1 MNENVTMLTVLQE
14 LREFRKET
22 NERFDLMDKRIT
34 KLEEKVDKLDERVCR
49 LEEKVDKL
57 DKRVCILEEKV
68 DKLDERVCR
77 LELKV
82 DKLDER
88 VIRLEHQVNEIND
101 KATKLEERVSNLE
114 EGRKTD
120 RREILDVLDT
130 MQKSISKQF
139 IDLKHYMDIEIEK
152 FSVAG
157 AANDV
162 EHAQFRQLLK
172 AYGIKIDIQDCKV
185 KYLEKWKK
193 DFGEGDFVAAF

>member
-1 MNENVTMLTVLQE
+1 MNENMTMLTILQE
-14 LREFRKET
+14 LKEFRKET

-34 KLEEKVDKLDERVCR
+34 RLEEKVDNLNERVCR

-57 DKRVCILEEKV
+57 DARVCSLEEKV
-68 DKLDERVCR
+68 DKLDARVCS
-77 LELKV
+77 LEEKV
-82 DKLDER
+82 DKLDIR
-88 VIRLEHQVNEIND
+88 V
-101 KATKLEERVSNLE
+101 ANLE

-172 AYGIKIDIQDCKV
+172 AYGIKIDMQDCRV
-185 KYLEKWKK
+185 KYLEKWRK
-193 DFGEGDFVAAF
+193 DFGESDFVTAF

>member
-1 MNENVTMLTVLQE
+1 MNENATMLTVLQE

-34 KLEEKVDKLDERVCR
+34 RLEEKVDKLDARVCR
-49 LEEKVDKL
+49 LEEKVDRLEERVTRLEERVERL
-57 DKRVCILEEKV
+57 DKRV
-68 DKLDERVCR
+68 
-77 LELKV
+77 
-82 DKLDER
+82 
-88 VIRLEHQVNEIND
+88 
-101 KATKLEERVSNLE
+101 ANLE

-139 IDLKHYMDIEIEK
+139 IDLKNYMDIQIEK

-157 AANDV
+157 AANDI

-172 AYGIKIDIQDCKV
+172 AYGIKIDIQDCRV
-185 KYLEKWKK
+185 KYLEKWKE
-193 DFGEGDFVAAF
+193 DFGESDFVAAF

>member
-1 MNENVTMLTVLQE
+1 MDENVTMLTVLQE

-34 KLEEKVDKLDERVCR
+34 KLDERVSRLEEKVDQLDARVCR

-57 DKRVCILEEKV
+57 EQRVCRLEEKV
-68 DKLDERVCR
+68 DKLGKRVGI
-77 LELKV
+77 LEIQISEVNDKV
-82 DKLDER
+82 TKLDKR
-88 VIRLEHQVNEIND
+88 V
-101 KATKLEERVSNLE
+101 ANLE

-130 MQKSISKQF
+130 MKKSISKQF
-139 IDLKHYMDIEIEK
+139 VELKDYIDMKVER
-152 FSVAG
+152 FNVTN

-172 AYGIKIDIQDCKV
+172 AYGIKIDMQDCRV
-185 KYLEKWKK
+185 KYLEKWRK
-193 DFGEGDFVAAF
+193 DFGESDFVAAF

>member
-1 MNENVTMLTVLQE
+1 MNKNVTMLTVLQE

-34 KLEEKVDKLDERVCR
+34 RLEEKVDKLDARVCR
-49 LEEKVDKL
+49 LEEKVD
-57 DKRVCILEEKV
+57 
-68 DKLDERVCR
+68 
-77 LELKV
+77 
-82 DKLDER
+82 
-88 VIRLEHQVNEIND
+88 
-101 KATKLEERVSNLE
+101 KLEERVSNLE

-139 IDLKHYMDIEIEK
+139 IELKDYIDMQVER
-152 FSVAG
+152 FNVSS

-172 AYGIKIDIQDCKV
+172 AYGIKIDMQDCRV

-193 DFGEGDFVAAF
+193 DFGESDFVAAF

>member
-1 MNENVTMLTVLQE
+1 MDENVTMLTVLQE

-34 KLEEKVDKLDERVCR
+34 KLEEKVDKLDERVCK
-49 LEEKVDKL
+49 LEEKVDRL
-57 DKRVCILEEKV
+57 DKRLCKLEEKV
-68 DKLDERVCR
+68 DR
-77 LELKV
+77 
-82 DKLDER
+82 
-88 VIRLEHQVNEIND
+88 
-101 KATKLEERVSNLE
+101 LEERVANLE

-157 AANDV
+157 AANDI

-172 AYGIKIDIQDCKV
+172 AYGIKIDIQDCRV

-193 DFGEGDFVAAF
+193 DFGESDFVAAF

>member
-1 MNENVTMLTVLQE
+1 MNENATMLTVLQE

-34 KLEEKVDKLDERVCR
+34 RLEAKVDKLDERVTR
-49 LEEKVDKL
+49 LEV
-57 DKRVCILEEKV
+57 KV
-68 DKLDERVCR
+68 DKLDERVGG
-77 LELKV
+77 LEYKV
-82 DKLDER
+82 NEISDKVTKLDE
-88 VIRLEHQVNEIND
+88 
-101 KATKLEERVSNLE
+101 KVSNLE
-114 EGRKTD
+114 EGRKSD

-130 MQKSISKQF
+130 MQKNISKQF
-139 IDLKHYMDIEIEK
+139 IDLKEYIDIHIEK
-152 FSVAG
+152 FNVAG

-193 DFGEGDFVAAF
+193 DFGESDFVAAF

>member
-34 KLEEKVDKLDERVCR
+34 KLDERVSR
-49 LEEKVDKL
+49 LEEKVD
-57 DKRVCILEEKV
+57 
-68 DKLDERVCR
+68 
-77 LELKV
+77 
-82 DKLDER
+82 
-88 VIRLEHQVNEIND
+88 
-101 KATKLEERVSNLE
+101 KLEERVSNLE

-139 IDLKHYMDIEIEK
+139 VVLKDYIDMQVERFNVTNDT
-152 FSVAG
+152 
-157 AANDV
+157 NDV

-172 AYGIKIDIQDCKV
+172 AYGIKIDMQDCRV
-185 KYLEKWKK
+185 KYLEKWRK
-193 DFGEGDFVAAF
+193 DFGESDFVAAF

>member
-49 LEEKVDKL
+49 LEEKVEKL
-57 DKRVCILEEKV
+57 DARVC
-68 DKLDERVCR
+68 
-77 LELKV
+77 
-82 DKLDER
+82 
-88 VIRLEHQVNEIND
+88 
-101 KATKLEERVSNLE
+101 KLEERVANLE

-139 IDLKHYMDIEIEK
+139 IDLKDYMDIQIEK
-152 FSVAG
+152 FNVAG

-172 AYGIKIDIQDCKV
+172 AYGIKIDIQDCRV

-193 DFGEGDFVAAF
+193 DFGESDFVAAF

>member
-34 KLEEKVDKLDERVCR
+34 R
-49 LEEKVDKL
+49 LEEKVD
-57 DKRVCILEEKV
+57 R
-68 DKLDERVCR
+68 
-77 LELKV
+77 
-82 DKLDER
+82 
-88 VIRLEHQVNEIND
+88 
-101 KATKLEERVSNLE
+101 LEERVTRLEERLDRQDKRIANLE

-139 IDLKHYMDIEIEK
+139 VELKDYIDMKVER
-152 FSVAG
+152 FNVTS

-172 AYGIKIDIQDCKV
+172 AYGIKIDMQDCRV
-185 KYLEKWKK
+185 KYLEKWRK
-193 DFGEGDFVAAF
+193 DFGESDFVAAF

>member
-1 MNENVTMLTVLQE
+1 MNENATMLIVLQE

-34 KLEEKVDKLDERVCR
+34 RLEAKVDKLDESVSE
-49 LEEKVDKL
+49 LEYKVDEISDKVTKL
-57 DKRVCILEEKV
+57 D
-68 DKLDERVCR
+68 
-77 LELKV
+77 
-82 DKLDER
+82 
-88 VIRLEHQVNEIND
+88 
-101 KATKLEERVSNLE
+101 ERVSNLE
-114 EGRKTD
+114 EGRKSD

-139 IDLKHYMDIEIEK
+139 IDLKEYMDIHIEK
-152 FSVAG
+152 FNIAG

-172 AYGIKIDIQDCKV
+172 AYGIKIDIQDCKI

-193 DFGEGDFVAAF
+193 DFGESDFVAAF

>member
-34 KLEEKVDKLDERVCR
+34 KLEERVCR

-57 DKRVCILEEKV
+57 DKK
-68 DKLDERVCR
+68 VCR
-77 LELKV
+77 LE
-82 DKLDER
+82 ER
-88 VIRLEHQVNEIND
+88 VDRLD
-101 KATKLEERVSNLE
+101 TRVANLK
-114 EGRKTD
+114 EGRKSD
-120 RREILDVLDT
+120 RREILDVLDN

-139 IDLKHYMDIEIEK
+139 IDLKEYMDIQIEK

-162 EHAQFRQLLK
+162 EHAQFKQLLK
-172 AYGIKIDIQDCKV
+172 AYGIKIDIQDCRV

-193 DFGEGDFVAAF
+193 DFGDSDSIAAF

>member
-1 MNENVTMLTVLQE
+1 MDENVTMLTVLQE

-34 KLEEKVDKLDERVCR
+34 KLEEKVDKLDVRVCR

-57 DKRVCILEEKV
+57 DVRVCRLEEKVDKLDVRVCRLEEKV

-77 LELKV
+77 LEEKV
-82 DKLDER
+82 DKLD
-88 VIRLEHQVNEIND
+88 
-101 KATKLEERVSNLE
+101 ARVSNLE

-130 MQKSISKQF
+130 MQKSITKQF
-139 IDLKHYMDIEIEK
+139 VELKDYIDMKVER
-152 FSVAG
+152 FNVTN

-172 AYGIKIDIQDCKV
+172 AYGIKIDMQDCRV
-185 KYLEKWKK
+185 KYLEKWRK
-193 DFGEGDFVAAF
+193 DFGESDFVAAF

>member
-34 KLEEKVDKLDERVCR
+34 RLEEKVDKLDARVCR
-49 LEEKVDKL
+49 LEEKVD
-57 DKRVCILEEKV
+57 
-68 DKLDERVCR
+68 
-77 LELKV
+77 
-82 DKLDER
+82 
-88 VIRLEHQVNEIND
+88 
-101 KATKLEERVSNLE
+101 KLEERVSNLE

-139 IDLKHYMDIEIEK
+139 IELRNYIDMQAER
-152 FSVAG
+152 FNVTS

-162 EHAQFRQLLK
+162 EHAQFRQVLK
-172 AYGIKIDIQDCKV
+172 AYGIKIDMQDCRV
-185 KYLEKWKK
+185 KYLEKWRK
-193 DFGEGDFVAAF
+193 DFEESDFVAAF

>member
-34 KLEEKVDKLDERVCR
+34 KLDERVSR
-49 LEEKVDKL
+49 LEEKVD
-57 DKRVCILEEKV
+57 
-68 DKLDERVCR
+68 
-77 LELKV
+77 
-82 DKLDER
+82 
-88 VIRLEHQVNEIND
+88 
-101 KATKLEERVSNLE
+101 KLEERVSNLE

-139 IDLKHYMDIEIEK
+139 VVLKDYIDMQVER
-152 FSVAG
+152 FNVTG

-172 AYGIKIDIQDCKV
+172 AYGIKIDMQDCRV
-185 KYLEKWKK
+185 KYLEKWRK
-193 DFGEGDFVAAF
+193 DFGESDFVAAF

>member
-1 MNENVTMLTVLQE
+1 MDENVTMLTVLQE

-34 KLEEKVDKLDERVCR
+34 KLEEKVDR
-49 LEEKVDKL
+49 LE
-57 DKRVCILEEKV
+57 
-68 DKLDERVCR
+68 
-77 LELKV
+77 
-82 DKLDER
+82 ER
-88 VIRLEHQVNEIND
+88 VIRLEERVIR
-101 KATKLEERVSNLE
+101 LEERVSNLE
-114 EGRKTD
+114 EGRKID

-157 AANDV
+157 AANDI

-172 AYGIKIDIQDCKV
+172 AYGIKIDIQDCRV

-193 DFGEGDFVAAF
+193 DFGESDFVAAF

>member
-34 KLEEKVDKLDERVCR
+34 KLEEKVDKLDERVSR
-49 LEEKVDKL
+49 LEVKVDKL
-57 DKRVCILEEKV
+57 NERVSRLEVKV
-68 DKLDERVCR
+68 DKLDERV
-77 LELKV
+77 
-82 DKLDER
+82 
-88 VIRLEHQVNEIND
+88 
-101 KATKLEERVSNLE
+101 SNLE
-114 EGRKTD
+114 VGRKTG

-139 IDLKHYMDIEIEK
+139 IDLKEYMDIHIEK
-152 FSVAG
+152 FNVAG
-157 AANDV
+157 AVNDV

-193 DFGEGDFVAAF
+193 DFGESDFVATF

>member
-49 LEEKVDKL
+49 LEEKVD
-57 DKRVCILEEKV
+57 R
-68 DKLDERVCR
+68 
-77 LELKV
+77 
-82 DKLDER
+82 
-88 VIRLEHQVNEIND
+88 
-101 KATKLEERVSNLE
+101 LEERVSNLE

-139 IDLKHYMDIEIEK
+139 IDLKDYMDIQIEK
-152 FSVAG
+152 LNVAG

-172 AYGIKIDIQDCKV
+172 AYGIKIDIQDCRV

-193 DFGEGDFVAAF
+193 DFGDSDFVAAF

>member
-1 MNENVTMLTVLQE
+1 MDENVTMLTVLQE

-34 KLEEKVDKLDERVCR
+34 KLDERVSRLEEKVDQLDARVCR

-57 DKRVCILEEKV
+57 EQRVCRLEEKV
-68 DKLDERVCR
+68 DKLGKRVGI
-77 LELKV
+77 LEIQISEVNDKV
-82 DKLDER
+82 TKLDKR
-88 VIRLEHQVNEIND
+88 V
-101 KATKLEERVSNLE
+101 ANLE

-139 IDLKHYMDIEIEK
+139 VELKDYIDMKVER
-152 FSVAG
+152 FNVTN

-172 AYGIKIDIQDCKV
+172 AYGIKIDMQDCRV
-185 KYLEKWKK
+185 KYLEKWRK
-193 DFGEGDFVAAF
+193 DFGESDFVAAF